1 MAEDPVKA
9 PLPARLHGAL
19 KSMEK
24 RARRSF
30 GRDITT
36 PAGRALSWLHFHLF
50 DHAYLRLPWTNFDR
64 VAEGVYRSNHPGPRR
79 LARYKRMGICAVL
92 NLRGDDGYAPW
103 LFEEEACRALGLDL
117 RVAKIYA
124 RKPATRAEMIRL
136 IDTMREMPRPFVL
149 HCKSGADRAG
159 LAAVLY
165 AHVID
170 GQPLKEARRHLNWRY
185 VHLKS
190 TRTGIVDHIL
200 DMYETRAAEGPIS
213 LEEWIRTE
221 YSARDAAISF
231 ARLRGEPVPAK
242 YRDTAS
248 A

>member
-1 MAEDPVKA
+1 MAKDTVKE
-9 PLPARLHGAL
+9 PLGERLHGAL
-19 KSMEK
+19 KSAEK

-30 GRDITT
+30 GRDIGT
-36 PAGRALSWLHFHLF
+36 PGARALSWLHFHLF
-50 DHAYLRLPWTNFDR
+50 DHAWLRGPWTNFDR

-79 LARYKRMGICAVL
+79 LARYRRMGIRAVL

-136 IDTMREMPRPFVL
+136 IDTLREMPKPFVL

-170 GQPLKEARRHLNWRY
+170 GQPLAEARRHLHWRY
-185 VHLKS
+185 IHFKG
-190 TRTGIVDHIL
+190 TATGVVDHIL
-200 DMYETRAAEGPIS
+200 DMYEARAAESPIS
-213 LEEWIRTE
+213 LEDWIRTE
-221 YSARDAAISF
+221 YTARDAAISF
-231 ARLRGEPVPAK
+231 ARARGKPVPAK
-242 YRDTAS
+242 YRDA
-248 A
+248 ALP